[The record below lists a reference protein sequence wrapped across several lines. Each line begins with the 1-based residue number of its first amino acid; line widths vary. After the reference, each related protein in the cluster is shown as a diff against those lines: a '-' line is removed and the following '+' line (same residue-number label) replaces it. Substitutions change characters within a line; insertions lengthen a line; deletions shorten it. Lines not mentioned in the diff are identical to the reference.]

1 MKLYE
6 LLQARTVI
14 NKNIDQT
21 QSISAALA
29 YKIMK
34 LIKSTQ
40 NDCDFYQ
47 EKFNAILN
55 EYGEKDE
62 KGNLIQE
69 NGGVKIIEGKM
80 DECSKKIK
88 ELNETIIELPN
99 IKFTLDDLAPYSFS
113 VADMAQLDELI
124 KED

>member
-6 LLQARTVI
+6 LLEARTVI

-21 QSISAALA
+21 KSISAALA

-34 LIKSTQ
+34 LMKNTQ

-55 EYGEKDE
+55 EYGEKDDD
-62 KGNLIQE
+62 GQLIQE
-69 NGGVKIIEGKM
+69 NNGIKIQDGKM
-80 DECSKKIK
+80 EECTSKVN
-88 ELNETIIELPN
+88 ELNNTEIELPK
-99 IKFTLDDLAPYSFS
+99 IKFTLEELKPYNFS
-113 VADMAQLDELI
+113 VIDMAKIDELI
-124 KED
+124 QE

>member
-6 LLQARTVI
+6 LLEARTVI

-21 QSISAALA
+21 KSISAALA

-34 LIKSTQ
+34 LMKNTQ

-55 EYGEKDE
+55 EYGEKDND
-62 KGNLIQE
+62 GQLVQE
-69 NGGVKIIEGKM
+69 NNGIKIQDGKM
-80 DECSKKIK
+80 EECTSKVN
-88 ELNETIIELPN
+88 ELNNTEIELPK
-99 IKFTLDDLAPYSFS
+99 IKFTLEELKPYNFS
-113 VADMAQLDELI
+113 VIDMAKIDELI
-124 KED
+124 QE

>member
-6 LLQARTVI
+6 LLEARTVI

-21 QSISAALA
+21 KSISAALA

-34 LIKSTQ
+34 LMKNTQ

-55 EYGEKDE
+55 EYGEKDDD
-62 KGNLIQE
+62 GQLVQE
-69 NGGVKIIEGKM
+69 NNGIKIQDGKM
-80 DECSKKIK
+80 EECTSKVN
-88 ELNETIIELPN
+88 ELNNTEIELPK
-99 IKFTLDDLAPYSFS
+99 IKFTLEELKPYNFS
-113 VADMAQLDELI
+113 VIDMAKIDELI
-124 KED
+124 QE

>member
-6 LLQARTVI
+6 LLEARTVI

-21 QSISAALA
+21 ESISAPLA

-47 EKFNAILN
+47 EKFNAILT
-55 EYGEKDE
+55 EYGEKDDN
-62 KGNLIQE
+62 GQLIQE
-69 NGGVKIIEGKM
+69 NNGIKIQDGKM
-80 DECSKKIK
+80 EECTSKVN
-88 ELNETIIELPN
+88 ELNNTEIELPK
-99 IKFTLDDLAPYSFS
+99 IKFTLEELKPYNFS
-113 VADMAQLDELI
+113 VIDMAKIDEFI
-124 KED
+124 QE

>member
-6 LLQARTVI
+6 LLEARAVI

-21 QSISAALA
+21 KSISAPLA

-34 LIKSTQ
+34 LIKNTQ

-62 KGNLIQE
+62 DGQLIQAD
-69 NGGVKIIEGKM
+69 GGVKIQDGKM
-80 DECSKKIK
+80 EECTSKVNELNNTEVELPKIRFTLK
-88 ELNETIIELPN
+88 ELE
-99 IKFTLDDLAPYSFS
+99 PYNFS
-113 VADMAQLDELI
+113 VIDMVKIDELI
-124 KED
+124 QE

>member
-6 LLQARTVI
+6 LLEARTVI

-21 QSISAALA
+21 KSISAPLA

-47 EKFNAILN
+47 EKFNAILT
-55 EYGEKDE
+55 EYGEKDDN
-62 KGNLIQE
+62 GQLIQE
-69 NGGVKIIEGKM
+69 NNGIKIQDGKM
-80 DECSKKIK
+80 EECTSKVN
-88 ELNETIIELPN
+88 ELNNTEIELPK
-99 IKFTLDDLAPYSFS
+99 IKFTLEELKPYNFS
-113 VADMAQLDELI
+113 VIDMAKIDEFI
-124 KED
+124 QE

>member
-14 NKNIDQT
+14 NTHIDGT
-21 QSISAALA
+21 KSIAAPLA

-34 LIKSTQ
+34 LIKNTQ

-47 EKFNAILN
+47 EKFNTILN

-62 KGNLIQE
+62 KGQLIQAE
-69 NGGVKIIEGKM
+69 GGIKIQDGKM
-80 DECSKKIK
+80 DECTTKIK
-88 ELNETIIELPN
+88 ELNETEVELPN
-99 IKFTLDDLAPYSFS
+99 IKFTLDELSPYSFS
-113 VADMAQLDELI
+113 ISDMMLIDELI
-124 KED
+124 QE

>member
-6 LLQARTVI
+6 LLEARTII
-14 NKNIDQT
+14 NKNIDGT
-21 QSISAALA
+21 KSISAPLA

-34 LIKSTQ
+34 LIKNTQ

-62 KGNLIQE
+62 NGQFIQAE
-69 NGGVKIIEGKM
+69 GGIKIQDGKM
-80 DECSKKIK
+80 DECTAKVK
-88 ELNETIIELPN
+88 ELNETEVELPN
-99 IKFTLDDLAPYSFS
+99 IKFTLDELSPYSFS
-113 VADMAQLDELI
+113 ISDMMLIDELI
-124 KED
+124 QG

>member
-6 LLQARTVI
+6 LLEARTVI

-21 QSISAALA
+21 KSISADLA

-34 LIKSTQ
+34 LMKNTQ

-55 EYGEKDE
+55 EYGEKDDD
-62 KGNLIQE
+62 GQLIQE
-69 NGGVKIIEGKM
+69 NNGIKIQDGKM
-80 DECSKKIK
+80 EECTSKVN
-88 ELNETIIELPN
+88 ELNNTEIELPK
-99 IKFTLDDLAPYSFS
+99 IKFTLEELKPYNFS
-113 VADMAQLDELI
+113 VIDMAKIDELI
-124 KED
+124 QE